1 MVQREDHVKTHR
13 EDEWLAEKRGLR
25 RNKPCWHLC
34 LRLQASRI
42 VRKLICCLSHL
53 VCDNLLWQPKQTN
66 TGSKWLDLPTQNW
79 CRKQKGKCS
88 ANVYFNCPI
97 LLRGRYYVNHHFAYK
112 DIEIQRSIIIGQRFQ
127 VNMVHLGCELK
138 NLYSRVHF
146 VSISQPN

>member
-1 MVQREDHVKTHR
+1 VEVKHRKRKSLYDSRASGKNWTNHDVLGIWAEDMQCTAH
-13 EDEWLAEKRGLR
+13 
-25 RNKPCWHLC
+25 
-34 LRLQASRI
+34 
-42 VRKLICCLSHL
+42 
-53 VCDNLLWQPKQTN
+53 
-66 TGSKWLDLPTQNW
+66 
-79 CRKQKGKCS
+79 
-88 ANVYFNCPI
+88 VYFNCPI

>member
-1 MVQREDHVKTHR
+1 MIAEPQARIGPIMMCLVSGQRTCNALHM
-13 EDEWLAEKRGLR
+13 
-25 RNKPCWHLC
+25 
-34 LRLQASRI
+34 
-42 VRKLICCLSHL
+42 SH
-53 VCDNLLWQPKQTN
+53 
-66 TGSKWLDLPTQNW
+66 
-79 CRKQKGKCS
+79 
-88 ANVYFNCPI
+88 VYFNCPI